1 MDTPCQDRVFHEDR
15 WTFGPDPRAPSLRK
29 RQLTDPWEE
38 LHRAQ
43 RVELQEDADT
53 LNANY
58 ARPTYHSAMDD
69 IKQD

>member
-1 MDTPCQDRVFHEDR
+1 MDAPCQDRVFHEDL
-15 WTFGPDPRAPSLRK
+15 WSFGPDPRAPPLRK
-29 RQLTDPWEE
+29 RQLTDLWEE
-38 LHRAQ
+38 LHRSQ

-58 ARPTYHSAMDD
+58 ARPTDHSAMGD